1 MNYNDNNQETTMKNL
16 TNKLLAGMLSAAVLL
31 PAVGFS
37 TTAVANDRIKA
48 QAYGDSNFNQNRQK
62 AMQMLSSRGY
72 QVAKIEVDDYLGK
85 PVFEVEAYKNGAE
98 YDIVLEYPS
107 LNILK
112 EQRDY

>member
-1 MNYNDNNQETTMKNL
+1 MKNL
-16 TNKLLAGMLSAAVLL
+16 TNKLLAGVLSAAVLL

-48 QAYGDSNFNQNRQK
+48 QVYGDVNFNQKRQK
-62 AMQMLSSRGY
+62 AIQMLAARGY
-72 QVAKIEVDDYLGK
+72 QVAKIEVDDYYNKG
-85 PVFEVEAYKNGAE
+85 VFEVEAYKNGAE

-107 LNILK
+107 LKILK

>member
-1 MNYNDNNQETTMKNL
+1 MKNL
-16 TNKLLAGMLSAAVLL
+16 TNKLLAGVLSVAVLL
-31 PAVGFS
+31 PAVGIS

-48 QAYGDSNFNQNRQK
+48 QAYGDSNFAQNRQK
-62 AMQMLSSRGY
+62 AIQMLAARGY
-72 QVAKIEVDDYLGK
+72 QVGDIEVDDFLGK

-107 LNILK
+107 LKIIK

>member
-1 MNYNDNNQETTMKNL
+1 MKNL
-16 TNKLLAGMLSAAVLL
+16 TNKLLAGVLSAAVLL

-48 QAYGDSNFNQNRQK
+48 QVYGDVNFNQNRQK
-62 AMQMLSSRGY
+62 AIQMLAARGY
-72 QVAKIEVDDYLGK
+72 QVTDIDVDDFLGK
-85 PVFEVEAYKNGAE
+85 GVFEVEAYKNGAE

-107 LNILK
+107 LRILK

>member
-1 MNYNDNNQETTMKNL
+1 MKNL
-16 TNKLLAGMLSAAVLL
+16 TNKLLAGVLSAAVLL

-85 PVFEVEAYKNGAE
+85 PVFEVEAYKDGAE
-98 YDIVLEYPS
+98 
-107 LNILK
+107 
-112 EQRDY
+112 